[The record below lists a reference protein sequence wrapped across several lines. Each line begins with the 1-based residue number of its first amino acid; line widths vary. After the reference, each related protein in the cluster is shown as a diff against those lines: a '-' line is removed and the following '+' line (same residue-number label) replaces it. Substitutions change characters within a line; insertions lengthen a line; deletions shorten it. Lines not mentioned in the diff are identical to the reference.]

1 MVVTRLWWHGGGM
14 KTLFGYFMITTIL
27 YLIFHSFSAT
37 AGWIAVG
44 VWTFITA
51 RPVGRVGVQEAG
63 SQEAEARSIGPQ
75 LSAADGLPKYLLA
88 R

>member
-14 KTLFGYFMITTIL
+14 KTLFGYFIITTIL

-44 VWTFITA
+44 VWTFITLLGLWGEWEYRKLA
-51 RPVGRVGVQEAG
+51 AKKLKPGR
-63 SQEAEARSIGPQ
+63 SARS
-75 LSAADGLPKYLLA
+75 
-88 R
+88 